1 MPITDMD
8 GIQPLVDAV
17 EVHRTNY
24 NSGPGTDYSVTTLL
38 NPPRIVHLEKR
49 HLSKIKRYVKEQLG
63 SFIGT
68 AIHEYL
74 ERCLNKMP
82 TSAYRCEERLSVI
95 IEDRW
100 VSGAYDF
107 VRWNRTNDDEDM
119 WDLKTTSTWKAIFG
133 DKLDWT
139 AQQNMYRYLYWYH
152 YKRKLKTIRIL
163 AMFMDWS
170 AREMQ
175 RYGGKYPRE
184 KAVEYS
190 LARWDVDETYKYM
203 VERVKLM
210 KAEEDTPD
218 DDLPLCTYEDM
229 WSKPDKYAVH
239 ADNRKNALRVCDSE
253 AQAAEWT
260 AAYLAK
266 DTCKHKFDQ
275 LSLECRPAVR
285 TRCESWCP
293 CNIHCSQYQDYLTA
307 LAVHNGGSKS

>member
-8 GIQPLVDAV
+8 AIKPLFDAV
-17 EVHRTNY
+17 NVHRTNY
-24 NSGPGTDYSVTTLL
+24 SSGGADYSVTTLL

-49 HLSKIKRYVKEQLG
+49 HLHKIKRYVKEQLG

-68 AIHEYL
+68 AIHEYM
-74 ERCLNKMP
+74 ERCLSKVPNTP
-82 TSAYRCEERLSVI
+82 YTCEERLAI
-95 IEDRW
+95 TIDDRV

-107 VRWNRTNDDEDM
+107 VEDNPVAPDM

-133 DKLDWT
+133 DKFDWT

-152 YKRKLKTIRIL
+152 KKKKLKTIRIM

-190 LARWDVDETYKYM
+190 LARWGIDKTYKYM
-203 VERVKLM
+203 QERVAIM
-210 KAEEDTPD
+210 KAEEDTAD

-239 ADNRKNALRVCDSE
+239 AIKRKNALRVCDSE
-253 AQAAEWT
+253 KDAEAWMSG
-260 AAYLAK
+260 YLTK
-266 DTCKHKFDQ
+266 DSCKHKIDQ
-275 LSLECRPAVR
+275 LYLECRPAVR
-285 TRCESWCP
+285 TRCDSWCP
-293 CNIHCSQYQDYLTA
+293 CNVYCNQYNDYLKAIA
-307 LAVHNGGSKS
+307 LNSGG

>member
-24 NSGPGTDYSVTTLL
+24 SSGGADYSVTTLL

-49 HLSKIKRYVKEQLG
+49 HLHKIKRYVKEQLG
-63 SFIGT
+63 SFVGT

-74 ERCLNKMP
+74 ERCLGKMP
-82 TSAYRCEERLSVI
+82 NTPYECEERLSVT
-95 IEDRW
+95 IEDRV

-107 VRWNRTNDDEDM
+107 VKLNPASPDM

-133 DKLDWT
+133 DKFDWT
-139 AQQNMYRYLYWYH
+139 AQQNMYRYLYWFH
-152 YKRKLKTIRIL
+152 KKKKLKTIRIL

-170 AREMQ
+170 VREMQ

-190 LARWDVDETYKYM
+190 LDRWGIDKTYKYM

-218 DDLPLCTYEDM
+218 EDLPLCTYEDM
-229 WSKPDKYAVH
+229 WSKPDKFAVM
-239 ADNRKNALRVCDSE
+239 AINRKNALRVCDSE
-253 AQAAEWT
+253 KDANEWMSV
-260 AAYLAK
+260 YLTK
-266 DTCKHKFDQ
+266 DSCKHTVRQ
-275 LSLECRPAVR
+275 LYLECRPAVR

-293 CNIHCSQYQDYLTA
+293 CNKYCSQYQDYLTA
-307 LAVHNGGSKS
+307 LAVHNGG